1 MAERRMFSKS
11 VVDSDAFLDMPQSTQ
26 CLYFHLGMRA
36 DDDGFV
42 NSPKK
47 IQRITGASDD
57 DLRLLAAKRFII
69 PFESGVVVIRHWKIH
84 NYIQKDRYKETLYKD
99 EKATIS
105 LDSSGAYQIVSTMY
119 PDCIQNGTKVET
131 QDRLGK
137 VREGEDREGED
148 REDEDRGDDPS
159 SPSPSPSALKVISYF
174 VKHGGKE
181 LSQSAVA
188 ELEGYISDM
197 GAEVCLK
204 AVDAAIDAGM
214 VGWGYVRGVLIKKQ
228 SQGVQSVED
237 WDRVE
242 AERDADK
249 VIRDS
254 RKEGRF
260 SWAELAVQMD
270 EEEQLVTLDDV
281 PKFRARS
288 ALEDYA

>member
-1 MAERRMFSKS
+1 MFAKS
-11 VVDSDAFLDMPQSTQ
+11 IIDSDAFLDMPQSTQ

-47 IQRITGASDD
+47 IQRIIGASDD

-137 VREGEDREGED
+137 VSIGEDSLETGEMRRGED
-148 REDEDRGDDPS
+148 NEDDSGS
-159 SPSPSPSALKVISYF
+159 SSPSPSALKVISYF

-181 LSQSAVA
+181 LSQSAVV

-249 VIRDS
+249 AIRDS

-270 EEEQLVTLDDV
+270 EEEQLVTTACN
-281 PKFRARS
+281 PR
-288 ALEDYA
+288 